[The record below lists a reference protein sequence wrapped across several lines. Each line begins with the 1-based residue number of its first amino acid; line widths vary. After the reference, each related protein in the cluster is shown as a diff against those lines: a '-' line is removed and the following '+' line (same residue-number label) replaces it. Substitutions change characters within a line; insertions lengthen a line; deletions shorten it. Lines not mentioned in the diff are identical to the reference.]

1 MISYISYHIYY
12 ISYTHRSPEVTASMR
27 WFSSRL
33 SLMMLIQISL
43 VMMFGNNAL
52 MTMIGIMIIAN
63 ICLPIFQRHIALYWP
78 CRLVGRWLM
87 SPLIFL
93 HIYRHSCLCR
103 PFKSLPSQ
111 LFPLSQLVHSQS
123 TRPPPSQHQ
132 QLFTKNVPNQVC
144 KRSDG
149 CDETRRPLSSIFSSN
164 SEVEGQWIW

>member
-93 HIYRHSCLCR
+93 HIYRPHV
-103 PFKSLPSQ
+103 K
-111 LFPLSQLVHSQS
+111 V
-123 TRPPPSQHQ
+123 PPT
-132 QLFTKNVPNQVC
+132 L
-144 KRSDG
+144 
-149 CDETRRPLSSIFSSN
+149 
-164 SEVEGQWIW
+164 IWWTQKLDIMDIDMVDMGKVQN